1 MTIADPR
8 LDVAVAAVAAGAGS
22 VEELHE
28 AFLDATVYC
37 ERGERPGFRALGS
50 PGAGTVP
57 VYSSPEQLA
66 LARGAVDWFAMQG
79 RDLLTELPEGY
90 DLLLDMAGPL
100 PLRLS
105 HHALRQRVV
114 IEVRTGGGRA

>member
-1 MTIADPR
+1 MTSADRR
-8 LDVAVAAVAAGAGS
+8 LDAVATAVAAGTGS

-37 ERGERPGFRALGS
+37 ERGERPGFRALGA
-50 PGAGTVP
+50 PGAGAVP
-57 VYSSPEQLA
+57 VYSSLGQLA
-66 LARGAVDWFAMQG
+66 LARGAVDWFALQG

-90 DLLLDMAGPL
+90 DVLLDMAGPR

-105 HHALRQRVV
+105 HRALRCRVV

>member
-1 MTIADPR
+1 MAIADRR
-8 LDVAVAAVAAGAGS
+8 LDAAVAAVAAGAGS

-28 AFLDATVYC
+28 VFLDAIVYC
-37 ERGERPGFRALGS
+37 ERGERPGFRALGP

-57 VYSSPEQLA
+57 VYSSPEQLG

-90 DLLLDMAGPL
+90 DVLLDMAGPR

-105 HHALRQRVV
+105 HRALRQRVV

>member
-1 MTIADPR
+1 MTSADRR
-8 LDVAVAAVAAGAGS
+8 LDAAAAAVAAGNGS
-22 VEELHE
+22 VEELHR
-28 AFLDATVYC
+28 AFLDAIVYC

-66 LARGAVDWFAMQG
+66 LARGAVDWFALPG

-90 DLLLDMAGPL
+90 DVLLDMAGPR

-105 HHALRQRVV
+105 HRALRRRVV
-114 IEVRTGGGRA
+114 IEVRTAGGRS